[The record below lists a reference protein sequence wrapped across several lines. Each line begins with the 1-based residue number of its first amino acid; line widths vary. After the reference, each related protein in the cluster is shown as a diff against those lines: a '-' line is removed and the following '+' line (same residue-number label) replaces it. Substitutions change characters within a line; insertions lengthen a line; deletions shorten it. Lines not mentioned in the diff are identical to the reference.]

1 MRRERGWVAP
11 IRMVFFFT
19 GPTESPTFAESL
31 CPSIPAPD
39 PGAIAGAEA
48 ASSVPTKNVM
58 TVLCMLIHLDRKW
71 YRVLG
76 FGYRVRPPTRV
87 SRESAPRSSTC
98 SPVHR
103 VARPP
108 KYVVLRLS
116 HEATRQLE
124 APWNLEE
131 GTISLPPGEPCQWAV
146 PSRLRR

>member
-31 CPSIPAPD
+31 CPSRPAPD

-58 TVLCMLIHLDRKW
+58 TLLCMLIHLDRKW

-76 FGYRVRPPTRV
+76 FGYRVRPPHEFRV
-87 SRESAPRSSTC
+87 IPRGGRAPAHRCTGPRGRPSMWC
-98 SPVHR
+98 SVC
-103 VARPP
+103 
-108 KYVVLRLS
+108 LRKPHDNWRL
-116 HEATRQLE
+116 L
-124 APWNLEE
+124 
-131 GTISLPPGEPCQWAV
+131 GTSKKGPYLSLPVNLASGLSLV
-146 PSRLRR
+146 V

>member
-11 IRMVFFFT
+11 IRMVFFT

-31 CPSIPAPD
+31 SPSIPAPD

-58 TVLCMLIHLDRKW
+58 TVLCMLIHLDRES

-87 SRESAPRSSTC
+87 SREYARRSRARRCTGPRG
-98 SPVHR
+98 
-103 VARPP
+103 RP
-108 KYVVLRLS
+108 
-116 HEATRQLE
+116 
-124 APWNLEE
+124 
-131 GTISLPPGEPCQWAV
+131 
-146 PSRLRR
+146 